1 MYCISFRTVIK
12 VAQYND
18 DVRINKALEN
28 KINEVF
34 DDTRFADAI
43 YDLLYHKKIVY
54 NNSIIWDKYKWDY
67 PIKIG
72 NTSFRSLIK
81 FIVITANG
89 KMIHIEKY
97 IVTLIKKILLPAIQ
111 VKQQP
116 IYAKLK
122 NILFIS
128 FPFKNFSR

>member
-1 MYCISFRTVIK
+1 M
-12 VAQYND
+12 AQYND

-43 YDLLYHKKIVY
+43 YDLLSHKKIVY

-72 NTSFRSLIK
+72 NTL
-81 FIVITANG
+81 
-89 KMIHIEKY
+89 Y
-97 IVTLIKKILLPAIQ
+97 
-111 VKQQP
+111 VKQTFGCV
-116 IYAKLK
+116 KT
-122 NILFIS
+122 NDILTIE
-128 FPFKNFSR
+128 